1 MVPNGGARGGD
12 KESANA
18 FGVISGLSL
27 VLVLLVVVVAVAVAV
42 LDAAAALSLF
52 FGSCGIVV

>member
-1 MVPNGGARGGD
+1 MVPNGGTRGGD

-27 VLVLLVVVVAVAVAV
+27 VLVLLVVVVAVAV